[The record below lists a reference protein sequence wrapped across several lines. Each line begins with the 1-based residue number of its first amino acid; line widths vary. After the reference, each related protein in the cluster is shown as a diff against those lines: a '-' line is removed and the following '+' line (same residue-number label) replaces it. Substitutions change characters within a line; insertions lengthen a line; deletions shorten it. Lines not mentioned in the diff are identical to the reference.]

1 MIDNVVEKDYPE
13 IVKVWEAS
21 VRATHHFVL
30 DEDIRFYKDLIS
42 YKYLKQANLLCIR
55 DDENGRIQGFL
66 GVHEDYVDMLFI
78 HPDYFGK
85 GIGTKLLKH
94 ALENLSARKVSVNE
108 QNENALEFYKKFGFK
123 TIRRDERD
131 GMDMPYPILHLEL
144 QSA

>member
-1 MIDNVVEKDYPE
+1 QEKDYPE
-13 IVKVWEAS
+13 IVTVWEAS

-85 GIGTKLLKH
+85 GVGTRLLKH
-94 ALENLSARKVSVNE
+94 ALENLGATKVSVNE
-108 QNENALEFYKKFGFK
+108 QNEKALHFYKKFGFK
-123 TIRRDERD
+123 TMRRDERD
-131 GMDMPYPILHLEL
+131 GMDMPYPILHMEL
-144 QSA
+144 S

>member
-1 MIDNVVEKDYPE
+1 MIDKVQEKDYPE

-21 VRATHHFVL
+21 VRATHHFVIE
-30 DEDIRFYKDLIS
+30 EDIRFYKDLIS
-42 YKYLKQANLLCIR
+42 YKYLKAANLLCIR
-55 DDENGRIQGFL
+55 DNENGRIQGFL

-94 ALENLSARKVSVNE
+94 ALEDLGATKVSVNE
-108 QNENALEFYKKFGFK
+108 QNEKAIEFYKRFGFK

-144 QSA
+144 S

>member
-1 MIDNVVEKDYPE
+1 MIDKVQEKDYPE
-13 IVKVWEAS
+13 IVTVWEAS

-85 GIGTKLLKH
+85 GVGTRLLKH
-94 ALENLSARKVSVNE
+94 ALENLGATKVSVNE
-108 QNENALEFYKKFGFK
+108 QNEKALHFYKKFGFK
-123 TIRRDERD
+123 TMRRDERD
-131 GMDMPYPILHLEL
+131 GMDMPYPILHMEL
-144 QSA
+144 S